1 MKRRMCI
8 GFVLLLFAVTA
19 FSQTEVANDS
29 MKLPIPVVPETV
41 QPIHIDNNDLVV
53 PDIALPQQEISETV
67 ADSITMRI
75 TVPEFTKT
83 PWPTPRLGENFNP
96 WARDYNQYDNFILT
110 PNSYI
115 NTYSTYNTYPTMGTY
130 IDVGVSYNYQL
141 NERWN
146 VSGGIYTTKY
156 TMHSFVH
163 GSRFDAGFN
172 GSLGY
177 RINDRLKIR
186 LVGQYSINGQRNA
199 ANGYLTPMAP
209 QSYYGA
215 IMELKVTDWLD
226 LHGGME
232 RIYDPMKMKWKTIP
246 VLYPVIKIK

>member
-1 MKRRMCI
+1 MKRRMYI

-19 FSQTEVANDS
+19 FSQTEVTNDS
-29 MKLPIPVVPETV
+29 MKLPIPVVPGTV
-41 QPIHIDNNDLVV
+41 QPVYIDSNDLVV
-53 PDIALPQQEISETV
+53 PDITLPQQEVSETV
-67 ADSITMRI
+67 ADSIKMHI

-83 PWPTPRLGENFNP
+83 PWPAPRLGENFNP

-130 IDVGVSYNYQL
+130 INVGAAYNYQF
-141 NERWN
+141 NERWD
-146 VSGGIYTTKY
+146 VTGGIYTTKY
-156 TMHSFVH
+156 TVPSLVH